1 MKRPVVS
8 RKTFFVIVI
17 IFFFVVNIVFLC
29 FHYIE
34 TSVVNK
40 FIENHALKF
49 PGQSKKNAFLISE
62 NLRAEFEVDT
72 TKWKINPTDFA
83 KLPFFRTSVKKLL
96 SSREALCGGGARVLC
111 RILLESGY
119 NATRV
124 VLFTRNFGAMGHVIV
139 SIMVNGKEY
148 FIDTLN
154 SPDDLNEL
162 LKKYDI
168 NSDVIKIIPYKQR
181 YNKKF
186 IDVRYS
192 KDSLISKF
200 QRNYI
205 AYSYEAV
212 PFSKLLNSIGFDVYV
227 LNLKRPPFIFSYF
240 AESVNLLYSL
250 TFSLLY
256 IFIVSLGYL
265 IYFGAKFYLYRK
277 NKILRVN
284 A

>member
-29 FHYIE
+29 LHYVE
-34 TSVVNK
+34 TCVVNK

-49 PGQSKKNAFLISE
+49 SDQSKKNAFLISD

-72 TKWKINPTDFA
+72 TKWKINTSDFA

-168 NSDVIKIIPYKQR
+168 NSDAIKIIPYKQR

-192 KDSLISKF
+192 KDSLISNF

-256 IFIVSLGYL
+256 IFMVSLGYF
-265 IYFGAKFYLYRK
+265 IYFAAKFYLYRT
-277 NKILRVN
+277 NKILRVY

>member
-192 KDSLISKF
+192 KDSLISNF

-256 IFIVSLGYL
+256 IFIVSLGYF